1 MCDLNYIAMANKILY
16 WCRYDD
22 ATILAGQG
30 TVGMEVHEQMKDMHE
45 PLDAIVV
52 PVGGGGLMA
61 GVSVAMKHLSPNT
74 EVIVSAVV
82 CKMDRMYIL
91 CTLCI
96 CRKKFSAAFNIATYL
111 K

>member
-1 MCDLNYIAMANKILY
+1 MKAILY

-30 TVGMEVHEQMKDMHE
+30 TVGMEVHEQMAKKNK

-61 GVSVAMKHLSPNT
+61 GISVAMKHLSPNT
-74 EVIVSAVV
+74 EVIVSAIVYEV
-82 CKMDRMYIL
+82 DMQD
-91 CTLCI
+91 
-96 CRKKFSAAFNIATYL
+96 ATVAT
-111 K
+111 